1 MAEEIRKFKSTAGT
15 VVCIRR
21 IPGHPKAT
29 IDPENISAEL
39 TSGNGTQKA
48 PSKKIV
54 LRLIEF
60 FKQ

>member
-1 MAEEIRKFKSTAGT
+1 MAEEMHKFKSTVTKVGSIKHVPAPT
-15 VVCIRR
+15 NAVIS
-21 IPGHPKAT
+21 PGQASIAT
-29 IDPENISAEL
+29 ISVVGDR
-39 TSGNGTQKA
+39 KH